1 MKRILIV
8 ILIFMALT
16 LLASLVMAQNGELAV
31 PWFKIAGG
39 GSTSSDGARFT
50 LSGTIGQLDAGR
62 SSDDAS
68 YTLQGGYWNAAITVR
83 TSKEVYLP
91 LVILSE

>member
-8 ILIFMALT
+8 ILLFMALT
-16 LLASLVMAQNGELAV
+16 LLASLVIAQAGELSI

-50 LSGTIGQLDAGR
+50 LSGTIGQLDASH

-68 YTLQGGYWNAAITVR
+68 YALEGGFWNAAITAR

-91 LVILSE
+91 LIILSE